1 MIRTLMLI
9 IAGVVLAAPA
19 ALGQGSDGE
28 SDDSRYTFNRADDGY
43 LRLDGRTGQV
53 SLCSRRSVGWTCLTV
68 PDERSALEAEI
79 ARLQKDNAALKQEL
93 IARNL
98 SLPGTVTPDPPP
110 KPQEPGLQLPNEAD
124 FKKMMSFVEKV
135 WRRLVEMIAT
145 AQKDTL
151 NNSR

>member
-1 MIRTLMLI
+1 
-9 IAGVVLAAPA
+9 
-19 ALGQGSDGE
+19 
-28 SDDSRYTFNRADDGY
+28 
-43 LRLDGRTGQV
+43 
-53 SLCSRRSVGWTCLTV
+53 V

-98 SLPGTVTPDPPP
+98 SLPGTVTPDQPPA
-110 KPQEPGLQLPNEAD
+110 KPQEPSLRLPNEAD